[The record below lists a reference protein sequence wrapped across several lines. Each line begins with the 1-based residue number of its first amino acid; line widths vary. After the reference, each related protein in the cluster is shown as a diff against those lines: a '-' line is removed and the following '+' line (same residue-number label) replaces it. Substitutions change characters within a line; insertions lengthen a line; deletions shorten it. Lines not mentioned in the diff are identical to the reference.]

1 MMKRL
6 FLFCFVCTTFIG
18 CNKPFTEEKVSD
30 LAIKTFSAFEA
41 EVKNPDNDL
50 IAIVGKLCEEAGM
63 EIDSNTMAMVD
74 GAENIVIYKA
84 LMEEGPTFEIVVE
97 DCDQSTS
104 VAIGFMYPNDMTQ
117 GNGIPKKLCNNL
129 ISSLASNGMGYYTGH
144 SEPKHINPITS
155 IYSSYTEFDS
165 GVVLDAGT
173 IDKINANKPEDNF
186 FLTTINAL
194 NCLNK
199 YHSSYDAFETL
210 FKQICENG
218 GLSYDASSKIEMSG
232 ISNSVAYTTKIDD
245 IKADMYCAE
254 STTANYFGEKY
265 KVVIITLMQSQND
278 LGGST
283 LYAFG
288 DRLKK
293 LISNQK
299 YNFQDQGKSSDNS
312 IIMLFMR

>member
-1 MMKRL
+1 MKRL
-6 FLFCFVCTTFIG
+6 FLICFVCSTIIG
-18 CNKPFTEEKVSD
+18 CNKPFTEETVSE
-30 LAIKTFSAFEA
+30 LAIKTLSAFEA

-50 IAIVGKLCEEAGM
+50 LAIVGELCKEAGM
-63 EIDSNTMAMVD
+63 DVSPID
-74 GAENIVIYKA
+74 GEAENVVLYKA
-84 LMEEGPTFEIVVE
+84 LMEDGPTFEIITE
-97 DCDQSTS
+97 DCDQYTN
-104 VAIGFMYPNDMTQ
+104 VTIGFVYPEDRTQ

-129 ISSLASNGMGYYTGH
+129 ISSLASSGMEYYTGH

-155 IYSSYTEFDS
+155 IYSSYKEYDN
-165 GVVLDAGT
+165 GVVLIAGT
-173 IDKINANKPEDNF
+173 IDKINTNKPEDKF

-194 NCLNK
+194 NSLNT
-199 YHSSYDAFETL
+199 YHKSYDAFETS

-232 ISNSVAYTTKIDD
+232 ISNSVAYTIKIDD

-278 LGGST
+278 LEGST

-299 YNFQDQGKSSDNS
+299 YNFQDQGRSSDNS

>member
-1 MMKRL
+1 MKRL
-6 FLFCFVCTTFIG
+6 FLIYFVCSTFIG
-18 CNKPFTEEKVSD
+18 CNKPFTEETVSE
-30 LAIKTFSAFEA
+30 LAIKTLSAFEA

-50 IAIVGKLCEEAGM
+50 LAIVGELCKEAGM
-63 EIDSNTMAMVD
+63 DVSPID
-74 GAENIVIYKA
+74 GEAENAVLYKA
-84 LMEEGPTFEIVVE
+84 LMEDGPTFEIIAE
-97 DCDQSTS
+97 DCDQYTNVS
-104 VAIGFMYPNDMTQ
+104 IGFVYPEDRTQ

-129 ISSLASNGMGYYTGH
+129 ISSLASSGMEYYTGH

-155 IYSSYTEFDS
+155 IYSLYKEYDN
-165 GVVLDAGT
+165 GVVLIAGT
-173 IDKINANKPEDNF
+173 IDKINANKPKDNF

-199 YHSSYDAFETL
+199 YHSSYDAFEAS

-278 LGGST
+278 LGSST

-299 YNFQDQGKSSDNS
+299 YNFQDQGRASDNS